1 MHLDIL
7 MKCAHAVSRLKIV
20 SRCDGMHH
28 FKSRFALLVLGNL
41 KRVEPIT
48 SSHGL
53 PKRHDVELG
62 VDQVHP
68 SRACTHPG
76 KCPQSDQWKFFKA
89 TLTQALLAF
98 MQMLRGCIM
107 RRTRPKPLLS
117 PPDAFK
123 QRIYVIILIYAKTC
137 PNQAGCEDCHVQSI
151 RSIPVCK
158 LHLLILFRRQWLT
171 YHCAGPRILCCAAK
185 VRIVHVNFADGCC
198 EVEQARS
205 SSTALEFGV
214 PWWYHC
220 CRAWKVSFLC
230 GLTRSSQT

>member
-28 FKSRFALLVLGNL
+28 FKSCFALLVLGNL

-171 YHCAGPRILCCAAK
+171 YHCAGPRILCCAQPSQGSHSPCELRGRLLRSRTGK
-185 VRIVHVNFADGCC
+185 VFKH
-198 EVEQARS
+198 S
-205 SSTALEFGV
+205 SGVWRPLVVSLLQGLEG
-214 PWWYHC
+214 
-220 CRAWKVSFLC
+220 FLSVW
-230 GLTRSSQT
+230 THKI